1 MEKKIL
7 IPIVFFILTSC
18 GFSPIYNASE
28 KVNYNINFI
37 EKNGDNTINNKIISE
52 ILRLTDKDSKN
63 IFDIDLITNYS
74 KSIISKDAK
83 GSATNYEIIVE
94 AQFNIKFEDKVKVV
108 NVNEKQNIKK
118 ISDMFEQRNY
128 ENTLKKNFAISIAN
142 KLNLELLSI
151 KWF

>member
-1 MEKKIL
+1 MIKNTLIL
-7 IPIVFFILTSC
+7 LVLFILTNC

-151 KWF
+151 K

>member
-52 ILRLTDKDSKN
+52 IARLTDKNSKN

-74 KSIISKDAK
+74 NQLYLKMQKDLRLIMK
-83 GSATNYEIIVE
+83 
-94 AQFNIKFEDKVKVV
+94 
-108 NVNEKQNIKK
+108 
-118 ISDMFEQRNY
+118 
-128 ENTLKKNFAISIAN
+128 
-142 KLNLELLSI
+142 
-151 KWF
+151 

>member
-37 EKNGDNTINNKIISE
+37 EKKGDNTINNKIISE
-52 ILRLTDKDSKN
+52 IARLTDKDSKN

-94 AQFNIKFEDKVKVV
+94 AQFNIKFEAKVKVV

-151 KWF
+151 K

>member
-7 IPIVFFILTSC
+7 KIIVFFILTSC

-37 EKNGDNTINNKIISE
+37 EKKGDNTINNKIISE
-52 ILRLTDKDSKN
+52 IARLTDKDSKN

-108 NVNEKQNIKK
+108 NVKEKQNIKK

-151 KWF
+151 K

>member
-1 MEKKIL
+1 MIKNT
-7 IPIVFFILTSC
+7 FILLVLFMLTNC

-37 EKNGDNTINNKIISE
+37 EKKGDNTINNKIISE

-151 KWF
+151 K

>member
-37 EKNGDNTINNKIISE
+37 EKEGDSSINSKIISE
-52 ILRLTDKDSKN
+52 ISRLIDKDSKN
-63 IFDIDLITNYS
+63 IFNIDLITNYS

-94 AQFNIKFEDKVKVV
+94 AQFNIRFEDKVKVV

-151 KWF
+151 K

>member
-94 AQFNIKFEDKVKVV
+94 AQFNIRFEDKVKVV

-151 KWF
+151 K

>member
-37 EKNGDNTINNKIISE
+37 EKKGDNTINNKIISE

-63 IFDIDLITNYS
+63 IFDIDLISNYS

-151 KWF
+151 K

>member
-37 EKNGDNTINNKIISE
+37 EKKGDNTINNKIISE
-52 ILRLTDKDSKN
+52 ISRLTDKDSKN

-151 KWF
+151 K

>member
-37 EKNGDNTINNKIISE
+37 EKKGDNTINNKIISE

-151 KWF
+151 K

>member
-1 MEKKIL
+1 MITIKEHNGKRVL
-7 IPIVFFILTSC
+7 SNYN
-18 GFSPIYNASE
+18 YNAVE
-28 KVNYNINFI
+28 K
-37 EKNGDNTINNKIISE
+37 E

-151 KWF
+151 K

>member
-1 MEKKIL
+1 M
-7 IPIVFFILTSC
+7 
-18 GFSPIYNASE
+18 
-28 KVNYNINFI
+28 
-37 EKNGDNTINNKIISE
+37 
-52 ILRLTDKDSKN
+52 
-63 IFDIDLITNYS
+63 
-74 KSIISKDAK
+74 
-83 GSATNYEIIVE
+83 E

-151 KWF
+151 K

>member
-151 KWF
+151 K